1 MRIHL
6 IAIGGSAMHNFA
18 LALAHMGNKVSGSDD
33 QIFEP
38 SRGRLEKAG
47 LLPETEGWNP
57 SIITEDIDVIIL
69 GMHAR
74 TDNPELLRAQEL
86 GLDIQSYPE
95 FLYNQTKDKK
105 RIVIAGS
112 HGKTT
117 ITSMLLHSLSQLGVK
132 TDYMVGAQLE
142 GFDRMLELTKE
153 NEYSV
158 IEGDEYLSSPTDR
171 RSKFLHYRPHIAIIT
186 GISWDHINVF
196 PTIESYIE
204 TFRKF
209 ILSMEKGGSLIYC
222 TEDEL
227 LETLIN
233 DVRSERNDLKY
244 IPYSTP
250 KFSPAREGSNISTI
264 YHSDSQEVKTLLVG
278 SHNYQNLAGARLMI
292 AELGY
297 NASDFD
303 ASTSEFTGA
312 ARRLEKQVDRPGLTV
327 FRDFAHAPSKLKAT
341 QSGVTTSYPNRTIT
355 AVFELHTFS
364 SLNKD
369 FLPQYKDS
377 MNEVHKAIVFYDP
390 KVIEH
395 KRLPEITPN
404 DVKEAFNRRDLQVI
418 TSVSELEGVVNGIDK
433 SNGCV
438 LLMSSGR
445 FGGAEFTF

>member
-18 LALAHMGNKVSGSDD
+18 LALAHMGNEVSGSDD

-47 LLPETEGWNP
+47 LLPESEGWDP
-57 SIITEDIDVIIL
+57 ERITDDIDVIIL

-95 FLYNQTKDKK
+95 FLFNQTQNKT
-105 RIVIAGS
+105 RIVIGGS

-117 ITSMLLHSLSQLGVK
+117 ITSMLLHSMSNLGIQ

-142 GFDRMLELTKE
+142 GFDRMLRLSKE
-153 NEYSV
+153 AEFAV
-158 IEGDEYLSSPTDR
+158 IEGDEYLSSPIDM
-171 RSKFLHYRPHIAIIT
+171 RSKFLHYKPHVAIIT

-196 PTIESYIE
+196 PTIECYID
-204 TFRKF
+204 TFRQF
-209 ILSMEKGGSLIYC
+209 ILTIVEGGSLVYC
-222 TEDEL
+222 NEDHL
-227 LETLIN
+227 L
-233 DVRSERNDLKY
+233 NDLVEEMKSSRTDIKY
-244 IPYSTP
+244 ISYSTP
-250 KFSPAREGSNISTI
+250 SFTPAKEGKGLSTVK
-264 YHSDSQEVKTLLVG
+264 HSDGETVETALVG

-292 AELGY
+292 AEIGRH
-297 NASDFD
+297 ASDFD
-303 ASTSEFTGA
+303 KSTKEFTGA
-312 ARRLEKQVDRPGLTV
+312 ARRLEKQVEKEGLTV

-341 QSGVTTSYPNRTIT
+341 QAGVTTSYPSRNVT

-377 MNEVHKAIVFYDP
+377 MNDVHKAIVFYDP
-390 KVIEH
+390 EVVKH

-404 DVKEAFNRRDLQVI
+404 DVMEAFNREDLQVI
-418 TSVSELEGVVNGIDK
+418 TSVSELESVVNGIDK
-433 SNGCV
+433 SSSCV

-445 FGGAEFTF
+445 FGGAEFKF